1 MNRTQLVQWLE
12 RTYATADSE
21 LDCDQLQAILPAFVD
36 LEIAG
41 AHPADRFPLVP
52 AHFAQCPDCAEEYEG
67 LRQVARLEAQHRLPE
82 AEESLNQF
90 EASPVLKE
98 GELI

>member
-12 RTYATADSE
+12 RTYATTETE
-21 LDCDQLQAILPAFVD
+21 LDCDQLQALLPAYVD

-52 AHFAQCPDCAEEYEG
+52 AHCAQCPDCAEEYQA
-67 LRQVARLEAQHRLPE
+67 LRQVARLDAQHRLPE
-82 AEESLNQF
+82 IDESLSQF
-90 EASPVLKE
+90 EVSPALKE
-98 GELI
+98 SELI